1 MDSKSQM
8 RLAVLMT
15 CFNRKEMTLEAL
27 RSLFSQKQVEDLNVT
42 VYLVDD
48 GSRDGTSQA
57 VAERFPRVS
66 ILQGDGSLFWNG
78 GMRKAFA
85 EALTANFCGYIW
97 FNDDTRLEDDALHR
111 LIACATEIRDSRG
124 LEMKDSLGSAI
135 IVGSTRDP
143 YTGERSY
150 GGVRKK
156 KSGLRLDFLPQLPED
171 GRIVRCDTMNGNF
184 TLIPAAVAGRLGNL
198 DGAFRHQLGDFDYG
212 LRAMKAGIPIVIA
225 PGYFGYCSDN
235 LSHGTWRDS
244 AQPFANRWKHLMSPK
259 GAPPREWLL
268 YTRRHFGWRWP
279 FYAVSPYLKSIFSG
293 R

>member
-1 MDSKSQM
+1 MDSKSKM
-8 RLAVLMT
+8 RIAVLMT
-15 CFNRKEMTLEAL
+15 SFNRKKMTLEAL
-27 RSLFSQKQVEDLNVT
+27 ESLFSQKQVQDLDVT

-57 VAERFPRVS
+57 VAERFPLVS

-85 EALTANFCGYIW
+85 HTLAKGFDGYIW
-97 FNDDTRLEDDALHR
+97 FNDDTYLDEDALYR
-111 LIACATEIRDSRG
+111 LTACASKVAE
-124 LEMKDSLGSAI
+124 SLGSAI
-135 IVGSTRDP
+135 VVGSTRDP

-156 KSGLRLDFLPQLPED
+156 RSGLRLDFLPQLPED

-184 TLIPAAVAGRLGNL
+184 TLIPVAVARRLGNL

-212 LRAMKAGIPIVIA
+212 LRATKAGIPIVIA

-244 AQPFANRWKHLMSPK
+244 TQPFAKRWKHLMSPK

-279 FYAVSPYLKSIFSG
+279 FYAVSPYFKSIFS
-293 R
+293 RR